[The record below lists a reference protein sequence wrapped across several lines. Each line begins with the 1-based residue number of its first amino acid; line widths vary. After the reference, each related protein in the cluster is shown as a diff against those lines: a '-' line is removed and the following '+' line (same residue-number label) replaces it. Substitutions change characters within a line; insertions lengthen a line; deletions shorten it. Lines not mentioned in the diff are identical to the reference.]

1 MTGPSSSSERAASDV
16 PGLRARWHELSREV
30 SAFLDTV
37 EQTEQETAD
46 ARSERT
52 DEGGEYRTY
61 YLSPEIVREERRFFD
76 RYETDSISGIL
87 DAQIFVLEAF
97 LPLLAGVSE
106 SPVEDTENAL
116 WAMSEVLK
124 RVVRG
129 LADARELCDGLVP
142 VATHITPEEA
152 VPHV

>member
-1 MTGPSSSSERAASDV
+1 MTGPSPSSARATSDV
-16 PGLRARWHELSREV
+16 PGLHARWHELSREV

-37 EQTEQETAD
+37 ERTEQETAD
-46 ARSERT
+46 ARSEWMN
-52 DEGGEYRTY
+52 EGGEYRTY

-106 SPVEDTENAL
+106 SLDEDTENAL

-142 VATHITPEEA
+142 VATHTTPEEA
-152 VPHV
+152 VHHL